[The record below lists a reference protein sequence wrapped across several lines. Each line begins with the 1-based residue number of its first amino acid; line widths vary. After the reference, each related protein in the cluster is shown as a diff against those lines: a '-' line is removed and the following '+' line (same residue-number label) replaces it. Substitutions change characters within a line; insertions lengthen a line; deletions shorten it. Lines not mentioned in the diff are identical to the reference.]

1 MIAGYM
7 LESCKAGQFLDM
19 KTFQKSGCTDCPKD
33 HWNAN
38 GNDHACKP
46 CPGSESVGAGL
57 GKAESDCIPAAE
69 EDEAE
74 HGDNHKDNH
83 NLSHAVALKIS
94 SILLVGLLFALNTNI

>member
-1 MIAGYM
+1 MMII
-7 LESCKAGQFLDM
+7 SFTKF
-19 KTFQKSGCTDCPKD
+19 TSP
-33 HWNAN
+33 
-38 GNDHACKP
+38 
-46 CPGSESVGAGL
+46 V
-57 GKAESDCIPAAE
+57 PAAE